1 MKDQHV
7 TYDSI
12 AVGDRIPSFETF
24 ETQET
29 IDNTRMPEITA
40 RPPRPNIHT
49 DPEFARRGLFAGT
62 VNGGVITMAYV
73 TTMLER
79 WFPAAS
85 FYDGGRLEF
94 KAIQPFRPGDT
105 VVFTGTVTGKSV
117 ASTAMALSTAK
128 SRAQTSSA
136 KSWDSPQPRCP
147 CRFSLRAF
155 SGLRANRC
163 EGKEWAPK
171 AIAGKC
177 AVWSR
182 SSTPAMYLTWTL
194 WCHPTTS
201 TTRASV
207 AKRYSGPMGSP
218 TW

>member
-1 MKDQHV
+1 MKNQHV

-12 AVGDRIPSFETF
+12 AVGDKIPSFETF

-49 DPEFARRGLFAGT
+49 DPEFAKKGLFAGT

-105 VVFTGTVTGKSV
+105 VVFTGTVTGKRRVNGKGLIDCEIKGTNQLGQIMGV
-117 ASTAMALSTAK
+117 ATATLS
-128 SRAQTSSA
+128 
-136 KSWDSPQPRCP
+136 
-147 CRFSLRAF
+147 L
-155 SGLRANRC
+155 
-163 EGKEWAPK
+163 
-171 AIAGKC
+171 
-177 AVWSR
+177 
-182 SSTPAMYLTWTL
+182 
-194 WCHPTTS
+194 
-201 TTRASV
+201 
-207 AKRYSGPMGSP
+207 
-218 TW
+218 